1 MSTANHAARRAN
13 WLMTTDHKRI
23 ALQFLW
29 WTMGAFLLGAT
40 YAVILRMRVTSGLVE
55 PHLYR
60 QMLTQHGVLMVFLFL
75 VPAIPSILGNYLL
88 PLQLGAGEMRLPWLT
103 RLSLRL
109 QIAGTVLMVLSIFFG
124 GLGTGWTFLTPM
136 SLRASGAFS
145 LLALGLVCVA
155 GGWLATGLN
164 FIVTVHHGR
173 RPGLG
178 FFQMPILSWSLYLTA
193 FTLVVAGTL
202 FGVLV
207 IYLAAARGAG
217 RGPFGAAADPLLWQG
232 YFWFAMRP
240 LAIFAMLPAAG
251 VITDVVAG
259 ISRRPVV
266 GYRTVVGSLI
276 ALLGLGFCTWGVHLI
291 GKGQSPAAS
300 FTFAALSLATAVPVA
315 LLSFSWLS
323 TLYRGAV
330 ACAAPTTFTIAFLL
344 NAGIAVVSGLM
355 LSALAP
361 AAYLANTVFTTAH
374 LHYVM
379 MGGVLTALLAGLHY
393 WWPLMFSR
401 MYNPLLGRL
410 SGLCY
415 LIGFNLAFLPQ
426 MIAGARG
433 APQGLATLPAGMGG
447 LDLTATVG
455 MWVLTTGLMMVIAN
469 LYGALHDGPPS
480 GDNPW
485 GARTAEW
492 RGAGAAMAGEPYAD

>member
-1 MSTANHAARRAN
+1 MSTANHAARRDS
-13 WLMTTDHKRI
+13 WLVTTDHKRI

-29 WTMGAFLLGAT
+29 WTIGAFLLGAT
-40 YAVILRMRVTSGLVE
+40 YAVILRLRVTSGLVE

-75 VPAIPSILGNYLL
+75 VPAIPSVLGNYLL
-88 PLQLGAGEMRLPWLT
+88 PLQLGAGEMRLPALT

-109 QIAGTVLMVLSIFFG
+109 QMAGTVLMVLSIFFG
-124 GLGTGWTFLTPM
+124 SPGTGWTFLTPM
-136 SLRASGAFS
+136 SLKASGAFS

-155 GGWLATGLN
+155 VGWLATGLN

-173 RPGLG
+173 RPGMG

-193 FTLVVAGTL
+193 FTLVVGGAL
-202 FGVLV
+202 FAVLV

-217 RGPFGAAADPLLWQG
+217 RGPFGAGADPLLWQG

-240 LAIFAMLPAAG
+240 LAIFAMVPAAG
-251 VITDVVAG
+251 VITDVIAG

-276 ALLGLGFCTWGVHLI
+276 ALLGLGFCTWGVNLI
-291 GKGQSPAAS
+291 GRGQSPIAS
-300 FTFAALSLATAVPVA
+300 FTFAALSLAIAVPVA
-315 LLSFSWLS
+315 LISFSWLS

-330 ACAAPTTFTIAFLL
+330 ACAAPTTFMIAFLL

-361 AAYLANTVFTTAH
+361 ASYLANTVFVTGH

-379 MGGVLTALLAGLHY
+379 MGGVLTALIAGLHY
-393 WWPLMFSR
+393 WWPLMFGR

-410 SGLCY
+410 SGMAY
-415 LIGFNLAFLPQ
+415 LVGFNLAFLPQ
-426 MIAGARG
+426 LIAGARG
-433 APQGLATLPAGMGG
+433 LPQGLARLPAGMGG
-447 LDLTATVG
+447 LDTTATIG
-455 MWVLTTGLMMVIAN
+455 MWLLTTGLVMVIAN
-469 LYGALHDGPPS
+469 LFGSLHDGPAAT
-480 GDNPW
+480 GNPW

-492 RGAGAAMAGEPYAD
+492 RGAEAAVAGEPYHL